1 MPKSRKAAPKSSSKE
16 LNKMAHTLDAL
27 AEFEQFR
34 EEILPALR
42 NDLGS
47 GLTAQQVYDKYQ
59 AYAAARGITI
69 AMTSTKESSALVAIK
84 DILDRTQG
92 KAVERKIIAG
102 KFDGLSDQ
110 DLRALVATEVDDE

>member
-1 MPKSRKAAPKSSSKE
+1 MASVLDE
-16 LNKMAHTLDAL
+16 LS
-27 AEFEQFR
+27 EFEKFR

-42 NDLGS
+42 KDLGS
-47 GLTAQQVYDKYQ
+47 GLTAQEVYDKYQ
-59 AYAAARGITI
+59 AHAAARGITI

-92 KAVERKIIAG
+92 KAIERKIVAG

-110 DLRALVATEVDDE
+110 DLRALVMTEIDDEEAESE